1 MSRSIRKTS
10 FFLSFQSSC
19 ITRYHGW
26 NHTVVATVSIRGG
39 YEDETDTTD
48 EEQLTGRLVTYK
60 ATGELYSLLSDVS
73 RDIRTPKVCT
83 GLEIETEPSVSGLD
97 LLKGASRI
105 LKFFVI
111 RWRPRLPDTKP
122 VFARSVWIYLSTVL
136 HGRRCSSSIQP
147 RCPVFT
153 LSRPRSDRG
162 RIKYD

>member
-1 MSRSIRKTS
+1 
-10 FFLSFQSSC
+10 
-19 ITRYHGW
+19 
-26 NHTVVATVSIRGG
+26 VATVSIRGG

-97 LLKGASRI
+97 LLKGGLSDTEVLCYPLEGHVSQIQNQYSLGPFGFIYPLYYTEGDAAVAFSHDALYLHCRVQDRI
-105 LKFFVI
+105 E
-111 RWRPRLPDTKP
+111 
-122 VFARSVWIYLSTVL
+122 
-136 HGRRCSSSIQP
+136 
-147 RCPVFT
+147 
-153 LSRPRSDRG
+153 G